1 MKGQKQIPVRVSV
14 SPSLYHSETQVHLSI
29 CQSEFGTA
37 PPSVRSTKQPEK
49 TKDTRDRGCGPCVS
63 KPQKQGGAVAPP
75 CVRNQ
80 RHRKQKT
87 QKTPVAG
94 AVALACLKNEAKNSA
109 MSNGSKKGQVA
120 RAFSKRKNP
129 TNKTRAQNH
138 PNGHVETTHPR
149 MDMTARQPV
158 QCKACGSGGGLRV
171 PHTVPVGPP
180 V

>member
-37 PPSVRSTKQPEK
+37 PPSVRSKKHPEK

-120 RAFSKRKNP
+120 RAFSKKSHQ
-129 TNKTRAQNH
+129 QNQSAK
-138 PNGHVETTHPR
+138 PPKWARNTKTHPQ
-149 MDMTARQPV
+149 MDRTARQPV
-158 QCKACGSGGGLRV
+158 QCEACGSGGGPCVL
-171 PHTVPVGPP
+171 HTVPVEPP